1 MQTPEKQYGNGEYG
15 AQSRP
20 SPTAEKLA
28 NVLSG
33 GYEKTDYGAGG
44 GRGNVGYGG

>member
-1 MQTPEKQYGNGEYG
+1 MQTPEKQYGSGEYG

-33 GYEKTDYGAGG
+33 GYEKMDYAG
-44 GRGNVGYGG
+44 GRGNVG